1 MAVILD
7 TPELK
12 ITTEA
17 DPTIEPG
24 HQWIIL
30 SNTPKGRGMAA
41 VLSGRL
47 PQTDGDLRLAHD
59 QAADEMLILLV
70 DLAADLRIT
79 APHLVQLTLKL

>member
-1 MAVILD
+1 MAVIID

-12 ITTEA
+12 ITTEP
-17 DPTIEPG
+17 DSSIEPG
-24 HQWIIL
+24 HQWIII

-47 PQTDGDLRLAHD
+47 PDSAGDLRLAHD
-59 QAADEMLILLV
+59 QAVDEMLITLV

-79 APHLVQLTLKL
+79 SPHLVQLTLKL